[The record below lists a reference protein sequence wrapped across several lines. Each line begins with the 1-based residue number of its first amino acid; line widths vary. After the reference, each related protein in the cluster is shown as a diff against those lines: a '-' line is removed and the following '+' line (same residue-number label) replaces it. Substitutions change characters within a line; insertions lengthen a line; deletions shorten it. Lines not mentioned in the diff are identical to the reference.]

1 MKLRKVLLVAI
12 LSGIAFTSCKDNKTD
27 DDIDDRMEMERMEA
41 DREAEMR
48 ADRERLERENNINA
62 RLQANQNLTTFNE
75 GWNRNQISQN
85 LDGTRMAGDTTTART
100 AGTTQAT
107 QGSYTIF
114 APSNEAYAALTEA
127 QRTQLND
134 AQRRDRNVASMNYLM
149 VNQRVTADQLKQQI
163 QSGNGKYAIKTMQG
177 ENITASI
184 EGDNIILTDAA
195 GNKARVIES
204 DNEGSNGVIHIID
217 KVLWPKDPTKN
228 EAATRTGTT
237 AGTTTGSATP

>member
-27 DDIDDRMEMERMEA
+27 NDVDDRMEMERMEA

-48 ADRERLERENNINA
+48 ADRERLDRENNVTA
-62 RLQANQNLTTFNE
+62 RLQRNQNLTTFNE

-85 LDGTRMAGDTTTART
+85 LEGARTPGDTTTARAT
-100 AGTTQAT
+100 GTTQAT
-107 QGSYTIF
+107 QRSYTIF
-114 APSNEAYAALTEA
+114 APSNEAYASLTEA
-127 QRTQLND
+127 QRTQMQD
-134 AQRRDRNVASMNYLM
+134 TQRRDRNVASMNYLM
-149 VNQRVTADQLKQQI
+149 VNQRVTAEQLKQQI

-177 ENITASI
+177 ENITATL
-184 EGDNIILTDAA
+184 EGGNIILTDAA

-204 DNEGSNGVIHIID
+204 DNEGSNAVIHVID

-228 EAATRTGTT
+228 EAGTRTGTT
-237 AGTTTGSATP
+237 TAGSTSGS

>member
-1 MKLRKVLLVAI
+1 MKLQKVLLVAI

-27 DDIDDRMEMERMEA
+27 DVDDLMEMERMEA

-48 ADRERLERENNINA
+48 VERDRLARENNINA
-62 RLQANQNLTTFNE
+62 RLQRNQNLTTFNE
-75 GWNRNQISQN
+75 GWNRHQISQN
-85 LDGTRMAGDTTTART
+85 LDASSRAGDTATTRT
-100 AGTTQAT
+100 TGTTQAT
-107 QGSYTIF
+107 QSYTIF
-114 APSNEAYAALTEA
+114 APSNDAYASLTEA
-127 QRTQLND
+127 QRTQMND
-134 AQRRDRNVASMNYLM
+134 AKRRDRNIASMNYLM
-149 VNQRVTADQLKQQI
+149 VNQRVTAEQLKQQI

-177 ENITASI
+177 ENITATI

-228 EAATRTGTT
+228 EAATRTGTST
-237 AGTTTGSATP
+237 S